1 MVQWL
6 RLHASDTGDTGS
18 IPGGRTKILPCTEK
32 KKKVRPKRVS
42 KEVLAATMIS
52 SHSLCV
58 ALVAGSFLVTLPST
72 EAISLPDSYPG
83 LGPGTLYLGA
93 VMHEEKNP
101 GQQTSQR
108 LRCRCCPSF

>member
-6 RLHASDTGDTGS
+6 RLRASNTGDTGS
-18 IPGGRTKILPCTEK
+18 IPGARTKILPCTEK
-32 KKKVRPKRVS
+32 KVRPKRVS
-42 KEVLAATMIS
+42 IEVLAATMIS

-93 VMHEEKNP
+93 VTHEEKNT